1 MHDEDAAIVHLTI
14 TVCFLPQQL
23 ITHVGSD
30 YPESHSESLLWHATV
45 PVIIALPR
53 RWAGKQKELT

>member
-30 YPESHSESLLWHATV
+30 YPESHSESLL
-45 PVIIALPR
+45 
-53 RWAGKQKELT
+53 